1 MTPFA
6 IDSNHLIAAGN
17 VRMPPAGRHL
27 WFSSD
32 TGKTWN
38 TDSPVQMWDAREEK
52 IKGTLLKIGD
62 KSAKSAP
69 KKIWNALPRF
79 TFGTPDLVPLKNNM
93 ILLTYYATLRGITHV
108 RACRFEINNS
118 LIAGDTDSLKRDGKP
133 C

>member
-79 TFGTPDLVPLKNNM
+79 TFGTPYLVPLKNNM

-108 RACRFEINNS
+108 RACWFEVNDILQS
-118 LIAGDTDSLKRDGKP
+118 RQFVGSTPKKGW
-133 C
+133 